1 MNPQGQQPTPEVV
14 QAEIDR
20 RVTIRD
26 QKQRI
31 CNASAN
37 LLEAIQQN
45 APDLSFTYTSPVVDA
60 YADVMETQV
69 SIMQGELVALTTD
82 IDNLSALLAQ
92 MKSPILRVTPTNA
105 PTPFPTRPGPHGIR

>member
-37 LLEAIQQN
+37 LSAVIIKN
-45 APDLSFTYTSPVVDA
+45 DADLSLTFTSEVVKA
-60 YADVMETQV
+60 YADVLVTQV
-69 SIMQGELVALTTD
+69 AIMQNELAALTTD

>member
-20 RVTIRD
+20 RVTIRN
-26 QKQRI
+26 QKQTI
-31 CNASAN
+31 CNASSN
-37 LLEAIQQN
+37 LCAAVRGNQNDLE
-45 APDLSFTYTSPVVDA
+45 LTFTPPVVEA
-60 YADVMETQV
+60 YVQVLETQV
-69 SIMQGELVALTTD
+69 TIMQNELVALTTD

-92 MKSPILRVTPTNA
+92 MKNPPRILVPTNA